1 MFNRKTL
8 DMKEFWFMGAPPKE
22 RQLSLVSLF
31 LRIFISTAMLTHGL
45 AKVENFTKISTV
57 FPDPLGIGS
66 EASLALATF
75 AEVGCSVLLIIG
87 LFTRLAS
94 FTLIINMMVAS
105 MLVPGDKGFA
115 SHELAALYLA
125 VYVAIT
131 VLGAGYFSF
140 DRVLITRNHQFKQIE
155 CANINPLDRMIR
167 LLAGLLCWFLIFM
180 GYAKGA
186 GLVVALILSI
196 PLIVTS
202 FWGYCGLYA
211 LIGKKSN
218 SENEDSKE

>member
-1 MFNRKTL
+1 
-8 DMKEFWFMGAPPKE
+8 MKEFWLMGAPPKE

-31 LRIFISTAMLTHGL
+31 LRLFISIAMLTHGL
-45 AKVENFTKISTV
+45 AKVENFAQLSSV

-75 AEVGCSVLLIIG
+75 AEVGCSFLLILG

-105 MLVPGDKGFA
+105 MLASGDKGFS
-115 SHELAALYLA
+115 SHELPALYLA
-125 VYVAIT
+125 VYVVIT
-131 VLGAGYFSF
+131 ILGAGYFSL
-140 DRVLITRNHQFKQIE
+140 DRLLITRNHRFNQIE
-155 CANINPLDRMIR
+155 CANVNPLDRMIR
-167 LLAGLLCWFLIFM
+167 LLGGLLCWFLIFM
-180 GYAKGA
+180 GYAKGT
-186 GLVVALILSI
+186 GLIIALILSI
-196 PLIVTS
+196 PLLVTS

-218 SENEDSKE
+218 PVNDDSKE

>member
-1 MFNRKTL
+1 
-8 DMKEFWFMGAPPKE
+8 MKEFWFMGAPPKE
-22 RQLSLVSLF
+22 QQLSLVSLF
-31 LRIFISTAMLTHGL
+31 LRIFISIAMLTHGL
-45 AKVENFTKISTV
+45 AKVENFSQLSAV

-75 AEVGCSVLLIIG
+75 AEVGCSALLILG

-125 VYVAIT
+125 AYVTIT
-131 VLGAGYFSF
+131 VLGAGYYSL
-140 DRVLITRNHQFKQIE
+140 DRILITRNHQFNQIE
-155 CANINPLDRMIR
+155 CVNIKPLDRMIR

-186 GLVVALILSI
+186 GLVIAFILSI
-196 PLIVTS
+196 PLIATS
-202 FWGYCGLYA
+202 FWGFCGLYSI
-211 LIGKKSN
+211 LWKKDSFANNN
-218 SENEDSKE
+218 SKK

>member
-1 MFNRKTL
+1 
-8 DMKEFWFMGAPPKE
+8 MKEFWLMGAPPKE

-31 LRIFISTAMLTHGL
+31 LRLFISIAMLTHGL
-45 AKVENFTKISTV
+45 TKVENFAQLSAV

-75 AEVGCSVLLIIG
+75 AEVGCSVLLIFG

-94 FTLIINMMVAS
+94 LTLIIDMMVAS
-105 MLVPGDKGFA
+105 MLASGDKGFT
-115 SHELAALYLA
+115 SHELPALYLA

-131 VLGAGYFSF
+131 VLGAGYFSL
-140 DRVLITRNHQFKQIE
+140 DRVLITRNHRFNQIE
-155 CANINPLDRMIR
+155 CANINPLDRMLR
-167 LLAGLLCWFLIFM
+167 LSGGLLCWFLIFM
-180 GYAKGA
+180 GYAKGT
-186 GLVVALILSI
+186 GLIIALILSI
-196 PLIVTS
+196 PLLVTS

-218 SENEDSKE
+218 RVNDDSKE

>member
-1 MFNRKTL
+1 
-8 DMKEFWFMGAPPKE
+8 MKEFWFMGAPPKE

-31 LRIFISTAMLTHGL
+31 LRIFISIAMLTHGL
-45 AKVENFTKISTV
+45 AKVENFSQLSAV

-75 AEVGCSVLLIIG
+75 AEVGCSALLILG

-125 VYVAIT
+125 AYVTIT
-131 VLGAGYFSF
+131 VLGAGYYSL
-140 DRVLITRNHQFKQIE
+140 DRILITRNHQFNQIE
-155 CANINPLDRMIR
+155 CVNIKPLDRMIR

-186 GLVVALILSI
+186 GLVIAFILSI
-196 PLIVTS
+196 PLIATS
-202 FWGYCGLYA
+202 FWGFCGLYSI
-211 LIGKKSN
+211 LWKKKDSTN
-218 SENEDSKE
+218 RSSKE

>member
-1 MFNRKTL
+1 
-8 DMKEFWFMGAPPKE
+8 MKEFWFMGAPPKE

-31 LRIFISTAMLTHGL
+31 LRVFISIAMLTHGL
-45 AKVENFTKISTV
+45 AKVENFSQLSAV

-75 AEVGCSVLLIIG
+75 AEVVCSALLILG

-125 VYVAIT
+125 AYVTIT
-131 VLGAGYFSF
+131 VLGAGYYSL
-140 DRVLITRNHQFKQIE
+140 DRILITRNHQFNQIE
-155 CANINPLDRMIR
+155 CVNIKPLDRMIR

-186 GLVVALILSI
+186 GLVIALILSI
-196 PLIVTS
+196 PLIATS
-202 FWGYCGLYA
+202 FWGFCGLYSI
-211 LIGKKSN
+211 LWKKDSFANNN
-218 SENEDSKE
+218 SKK

>member
-1 MFNRKTL
+1 
-8 DMKEFWFMGAPPKE
+8 MKEFWFMGAPPKE

-31 LRIFISTAMLTHGL
+31 LRIFISIAMLTHGL
-45 AKVENFTKISTV
+45 AKVENFSQLSAV

-75 AEVGCSVLLIIG
+75 AEVGCSALLILG

-125 VYVAIT
+125 AYVTIT
-131 VLGAGYFSF
+131 VLGAGYYSL
-140 DRVLITRNHQFKQIE
+140 DRILITRNHQFNQIE
-155 CANINPLDRMIR
+155 CVNIKPLDRMIR

-186 GLVVALILSI
+186 GLVIALILSI
-196 PLIVTS
+196 PLIATS
-202 FWGYCGLYA
+202 FWGFCGLYSILWKNDSFA
-211 LIGKKSN
+211 NNNSKK
-218 SENEDSKE
+218 

>member
-1 MFNRKTL
+1 
-8 DMKEFWFMGAPPKE
+8 MKEFWFMEAPPKE

-31 LRIFISTAMLTHGL
+31 LRVFISIAMLTHGL
-45 AKVENFTKISTV
+45 VKVENFTKLSTV

-75 AEVGCSVLLIIG
+75 AEVGCSVLLILG
-87 LFTRLAS
+87 LFTRFAS
-94 FTLIINMMVAS
+94 LTLIIDMMVAS
-105 MLVPGDKGFA
+105 MLTSDDKGFS
-115 SHELAALYLA
+115 SHELPALYLA
-125 VYVAIT
+125 IYVAIT

-140 DRVLITRNHQFKQIE
+140 DRVLITRNHRFNQIE

-186 GLVVALILSI
+186 GLIAALILSI
-196 PLIVTS
+196 PLIATS

-211 LIGKKSN
+211 ILFKKGN
-218 SENEDSKE
+218 NANEDSKE